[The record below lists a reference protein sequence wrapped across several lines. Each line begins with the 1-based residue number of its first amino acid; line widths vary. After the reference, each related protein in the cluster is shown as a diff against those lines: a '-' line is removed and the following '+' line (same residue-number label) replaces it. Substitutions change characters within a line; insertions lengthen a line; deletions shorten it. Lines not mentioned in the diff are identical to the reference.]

1 MVVPVVS
8 WPAKSWVMVFFF
20 CQRVFECPFPLFFF
34 TFLLCPRL
42 KKKKKKTRTWVR
54 IWSRSSP
61 RVALSPVSGSTAESI
76 SASAFLPLF
85 VLFLL
90 FSAAAEEEEE
100 DAGGE
105 ATEEEEGLE
114 EEEEEE
120 EAFFTAL
127 SIRPSILSRTR
138 CLACRARPKAENL
151 PRL

>member
-1 MVVPVVS
+1 MS
-8 WPAKSWVMVFFF
+8 SS
-20 CQRVFECPFPLFFF
+20 Q
-34 TFLLCPRL
+34 
-42 KKKKKKTRTWVR
+42 KKKKKTRTWVR